1 MKLIIDPDVVEKYN
15 LTMPEFLLLTL
26 VMNKV
31 NEEETQKSLIQKGL
45 LISTLDFGEGETV
58 TKTQYGIEV
67 YNNVLMDSSPVP
79 SITEERLTE
88 LAKQLK
94 EIYPKGKKEDTWY
107 WAEGVQLIARR
118 LRIFFHKYDPMG
130 SFTDEQII
138 NATRRYV
145 DEKQCKSDMRL
156 LKYFI
161 FKEGVGKGGDVEP
174 SSDLLTYIENEG
186 QVNELPETQFLTL
199 F

>member
-1 MKLIIDPDVVEKYN
+1 MKLIVDPDVVAKYG

-31 NEEETQKSLIQKGL
+31 NTEEAKEVLIQKGL
-45 LISTLDFGEGETV
+45 ILSTLDFDNALGYS
-58 TKTQYGIEV
+58 KTQYGVEV
-67 YNNVLMDSSPVP
+67 YNNIIMESSPTP
-79 SITEERLTE
+79 SVTEERLSA

-94 EIYPKGKKEDTWY
+94 DIYPKGKKEDTWY
-107 WAEGVQLIARR
+107 WAEGTQLIARR
-118 LRIFFHKYDPMG
+118 LRIFFHKYDPTG
-130 SFTDEQII
+130 HFTDEQIV
-138 NATRRYV
+138 NATQRYV
-145 DEKQCKSDMRL
+145 EEKQGKSDMRL

-161 FKEGVGKGGDVEP
+161 FKEGVGKSGDVEP

-186 QVNELPETQFLTL
+186 QVNEDSEDQFLTL

>member
-130 SFTDEQII
+130 NFTDEQII

-186 QVNELPETQFLTL
+186 QVNELPETQFFTL